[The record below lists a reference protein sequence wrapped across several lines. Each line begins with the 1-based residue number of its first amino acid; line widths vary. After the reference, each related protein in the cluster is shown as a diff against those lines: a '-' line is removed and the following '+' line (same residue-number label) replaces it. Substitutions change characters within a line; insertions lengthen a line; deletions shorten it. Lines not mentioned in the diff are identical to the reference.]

1 MQDIKNNLGQQ
12 NWLKSSQA
20 LSRSYKIRPRNYKVS
35 QQDTPSHSIIFHF
48 LYKLED
54 LKK

>member
-1 MQDIKNNLGQQ
+1 MPDIKNNLGATELIKKHHRHSELQGKTKETQ
-12 NWLKSSQA
+12 G
-20 LSRSYKIRPRNYKVS
+20 LSAGHSVS
-35 QQDTPSHSIIFHF
+35 FCLIHF

>member
-1 MQDIKNNLGQQ
+1 MPDIKNNLGQQ
-12 NWLKSSQA
+12 NWLKIITGTQ
-20 LSRSYKIRPRNYKVS
+20 SYKVRPRKHKVS
-35 QQDTPSHSIIFHF
+35 QQDTLSHSVFFHF